1 MNTEVQKLVVLQ
13 DLDLLLRD
21 LEEERIRQ
29 AEQAQGFEVG
39 KLRLLCEER
48 ERLSRTIGE
57 ELLARYAQ
65 VRKRH
70 ARAIVPVR
78 GGICLGCFV
87 RRPAMTGGRRPSGL
101 ETCERCGR
109 LLFHL
114 EAPEPEPAK
123 PAARRRAA
131 H

>member
-1 MNTEVQKLVVLQ
+1 MNLEVQKLVVLQ

-29 AEQAQGFEVG
+29 AEQAQGFALG
-39 KLRLLCEER
+39 KLELLCEER
-48 ERLSRTIGE
+48 DRLSRTIAAD
-57 ELLARYAQ
+57 LLARYAQ

-70 ARAIVPVR
+70 ARAVVPVR
-78 GGICLGCFV
+78 AGICLGCFV
-87 RRPAMTGGRRPSGL
+87 RRPTMTGGHRPAAL

-114 EAPEPEPAK
+114 ESPAPDPAP
-123 PAARRRAA
+123 PAARRRAG